1 MASRI
6 CCSNSDC
13 SASASLRCPTCIQL
27 EINSEKSYFCSQTCF
42 RSAWKEH
49 KALHVKGNS
58 ERSSQTV
65 VRNLK
70 HHKVGQSRF
79 SNFRYTGKLRPGVV
93 SSKLSVPDYIP
104 KPDYWESGIPVS
116 EEQEKDSN
124 EVKILS
130 DEEIR
135 GVREACR
142 VAREVL
148 DEGVRAIGVG
158 VTTDKI
164 DKVIHKAC
172 IEHNAYPS
180 PLNYYGFPKSVC
192 TSVNEVICHG
202 IPDDRPL
209 QDGDIVN
216 LDVTVYYNGF
226 HGDLNETHIVGNVDE
241 ESKKLIKSAY
251 DSLHAAI
258 ACVKP
263 GVLYREFGNVIDRV
277 AQSNGHQVVRT
288 YCGHGIH
295 RLFHTA
301 PNIPHYRK
309 NKAMGVCKPSQV
321 FTIEPMINQG
331 TYRDITWPDGW
342 TAVTAD
348 GKCSAQFEHTL
359 LVTENSVEILTARLP
374 TSPKLWWE

>member
-1 MASRI
+1 MSTGSRI
-6 CCSNSDC
+6 CSNSDC
-13 SASASLRCPTCIQL
+13 SSPASLRCPTCIKL
-27 EINSEKSYFCSQTCF
+27 EINSDQSYFCSQDCF
-42 RSAWKEH
+42 RSAWKQH
-49 KALHVKGNS
+49 KALHKGS
-58 ERSSQTV
+58 DERTETT

-70 HHKVGQSRF
+70 RPQTEQNRF
-79 SNFRYTGKLRPGVV
+79 TNFHYTGKLRAGRV
-93 SSKLSVPDYIP
+93 SARLPVPDHIP
-104 KPDYWESGIPVS
+104 KPDYWETGIPVS
-116 EEQEKDSN
+116 EEQEKGSN
-124 EVKILS
+124 VVKTLS
-130 DEEIR
+130 KEEIQHM
-135 GVREACR
+135 REACR

-158 VTTDKI
+158 VTTDEI

-172 IEHNAYPS
+172 IERNAYPS

-209 QDGDIVN
+209 EDGDIIN

-251 DSLHAAI
+251 DALHAAI
-258 ACVKP
+258 AIVKP

-277 AQSNGHQVVRT
+277 ARSNGHQVVKT

-309 NKAMGVCKPSQV
+309 NKAMGVCKPGQV

-331 TYRDITWPDGW
+331 TWRDITWPDGW

-348 GKCSAQFEHTL
+348 GKRSAQFEHTL
-359 LVTENSVEILTARLP
+359 LVTDNSVEILTARLP